1 MNWFVGSTFDIWFN
15 FLKENKNV
23 WMPQNWIKIIFT
35 SLFTL
40 RNTFISKKEF
50 ILLKKQN
57 HPNFKLEDPIFI
69 LGHWR
74 SGTTHLQNILIN
86 DKNFNY
92 PTLLQ
97 VTFPNTFLVIQE
109 KLKSK
114 KKKMENKRPM
124 DNMKIN
130 PKSPGED
137 EVAVWSMCNISPIGS
152 RLLKNKE
159 SYYDRFL
166 TFEDATKQEY
176 EIWENSLLTF
186 LSKVS
191 GNDTRPLLLKSP
203 EHTARI
209 KILLNIFPNAKFI
222 HLHRNP
228 LDVFQSTK
236 HLFDKVIRPSYY
248 HKVDDEHLTN
258 RIISVYRK
266 MYDSFFEDI
275 KLLNKNNFIDISYEN
290 LIEAPVEVIRNIY
303 TQLNLVLTDETLS
316 KIENYLNSVKSYK
329 QNKYSPLNDELKTK
343 IREEWNSSFKYWGY

>member
-1 MNWFVGSTFDIWFN
+1 MNWFVGSTFDIWIN
-15 FLKENKNV
+15 FLKENKNI

-35 SLFTL
+35 SLFTI
-40 RNTFISKKEF
+40 RNTFLSKKEF
-50 ILLKKQN
+50 LLLKEQN
-57 HPNFKLEDPIFI
+57 HSNFKLEDPIFI

-74 SGTTHLQNILIN
+74 SGTTHLENILIN
-86 DKNFNY
+86 DNYFNY

-97 VTFPNTFLVIQE
+97 VTFPNTFFIIQE

-114 KKKMENKRPM
+114 KKRIENKRPM
-124 DNMKIN
+124 DNIKIN
-130 PKSPGED
+130 TNSPGED

-159 SYYDRFL
+159 NYYDRFL

-176 EIWENSLLTF
+176 EIWKNSLLAF
-186 LSKVS
+186 LNKVS
-191 GNDTRPLLLKSP
+191 GSDTRPLLLKSP

-236 HLFDKVIRPSYY
+236 NLYDKVIRPSYY
-248 HKVDDEHLTN
+248 HKVDDKHLTN
-258 RIISVYRK
+258 RIIFVYKK
-266 MYDSFFEDI
+266 MYDIFFEDI

-290 LIEAPVEVIRNIY
+290 LIVTPLDVIKNIY
-303 TQLNLVLTDETLS
+303 TQLNLALTDETLT
-316 KIENYLNSVKSYK
+316 KIESYLNLVKSYK
-329 QNKYSPLNDELKTK
+329 QNKYSTISNELLTK
-343 IREEWNSSFKYWGY
+343 IRNEWDKSFKYWGY